1 MRRSALISLLSI
13 VIAAIA
19 AFASTFVFD
28 KKPTLGLDLQGG
40 ASVVLT
46 PVGDYKSDAIDQA
59 KEIIRSRVD
68 GLGVGEPEITRQGNA
83 IVVAL
88 PGVKDQNRALEVVG
102 QTAELRFRPVLSVL
116 PGDET
121 QTFPQ
126 LVTTTTAPGAEGA
139 TTTAAADGA
148 TTTAAASISTA
159 AAGTTVAPSTTAT
172 VAGAGKSHLPKADPT
187 TTTLPVTTTAAGATT
202 TAAAGATTTA
212 ADSST
217 SAQTTLVTIPNTK
230 PEEDAADKTV
240 ILPEKDSSGKVV
252 ARYELGPAFLTG
264 DGVSTAST
272 DFQNLE
278 YSVLLELKG
287 GANGIDKFN
296 EMAAK
301 CYSGTSSECPPQS
314 SGGRGAIAIVLDS
327 VVKSAPQINAQS
339 FKADQISI
347 TGNFSQKDADN
358 LSLVLR
364 YGALPVKLEPQA
376 VQTVSATL
384 GKDSLRAG
392 VFAGLVGVGLVI
404 LFMFFYYRTL
414 ALVVFGGLVVSS
426 MVLWSIISWAGA
438 TLTLSGAT
446 GIIVS
451 IGVTVD
457 SYVVF
462 FERLKDD
469 VRSGKTLRSSAGR
482 GFAAA
487 WRTIVAADLV
497 SLLGAGVL
505 YYLTVGSVRG
515 FAFFLGLSTL
525 IDLLIAYTF
534 TRPAVRLLSLSNLF
548 RRGNVL
554 GVHAGE
560 AVVGSPS

>member
-1 MRRSALISLLSI
+1 MRRNSQVALISMVALAVLAL
-13 VIAAIA
+13 V
-19 AFASTFVFD
+19 STFVFS

-46 PVGDYKSDAIDQA
+46 PVGEYKSEALEQA
-59 KEIIRSRVD
+59 KQIIRNRVD

-102 QTAELRFRPVLSVL
+102 QTAELRFRPVLERL
-116 PGDET
+116 PADENVAI
-121 QTFPQ
+121 PQ
-126 LVTTTTAPGAEGA
+126 LAPTSSE
-139 TTTAAADGA
+139 AA
-148 TTTAAASISTA
+148 
-159 AAGTTVAPSTTAT
+159 APSTTAT
-172 VAGAGKSHLPKADPT
+172 ATDSATTTEAATPGKSARPRSAAT
-187 TTTLPVTTTAAGATT
+187 TAGTTAAGATT
-202 TAAAGATTTA
+202 SAAAGAGTTA
-212 ADSST
+212 V
-217 SAQTTLVTIPNTK
+217 AQTAATTPVVTVTETIPSTQ
-230 PEEDAADKTV
+230 PADDAPDAIV

-252 ARYELGPAFLTG
+252 ARYRLGPSFLTG
-264 DGVSTAST
+264 AGVSTART

-278 YSVLLELKG
+278 YAVSLSLKG
-287 GANGIDKFN
+287 GSTGIDLFN
-296 EMAAK
+296 AMSAK
-301 CYSGTSSECPPQS
+301 CFSGQSAECPPLDNS
-314 SGGRGAIAIVLDS
+314 SSRGAIAIVLDS
-327 VVKSAPQINAQS
+327 VVKSAPRINNAS
-339 FKADQISI
+339 FQADQISI
-347 TGNFSQKDADN
+347 TGNFKKKEADD
-358 LSLVLR
+358 LTLVLK

-392 VFAGLVGVGLVI
+392 VFAGLVGVGLVLI
-404 LFMFFYYRTL
+404 FMLFYYKGL
-414 ALVVFGGLVVSS
+414 ALVVVGGLLVSGAI
-426 MVLWSIISWAGA
+426 LWAIISWWNA

-469 VRSGKTLRSSAGR
+469 VRGGRTLRSSANR
-482 GFAAA
+482 GFASA

-505 YYLTVGSVRG
+505 YALTVGSVRG

-525 IDLLIAYTF
+525 IDLLVAYFF
-534 TRPAVRLLSLSNLF
+534 TRPAVRLLSMSRF
-548 RRGNVL
+548 FQGDKVL
-554 GVHAGE
+554 GVRAGE
-560 AVVGSPS
+560 AVAGGAA

>member
-116 PGDET
+116 PGDEA

-126 LVTTTTAPGAEGA
+126 LVTTTTAPGAVGA

-148 TTTAAASISTA
+148 TTAAASIGTT

-172 VAGAGKSHLPKADPT
+172 VGGAGKTRLPRTTGGT
-187 TTTLPVTTTAAGATT
+187 TTTLPVSTTAAGATT

-212 ADSST
+212 VDSS
-217 SAQTTLVTIPNTK
+217 SSVETTLVTIPNTK
-230 PEEDAADKTV
+230 PEEDLADQTV
-240 ILPEKDSSGKVV
+240 ILSEKDSSGKVV

-287 GANGIDKFN
+287 GSNGIDKFN

-301 CYSGTSSECPPQS
+301 CYSGTSAECPPQS

-339 FKADQISI
+339 FQADQISI
-347 TGNFSQKDADN
+347 TGSFSQKDADD

-376 VQTVSATL
+376 VQTISATL

-392 VFAGLVGVGLVI
+392 VFAGLVGVALVI

-414 ALVVFGGLVVSS
+414 ALVVLGGLVVSS
-426 MVLWSIISWAGA
+426 MVLWSLVSWAGA

-482 GFAAA
+482 GFSAA

-497 SLLGAGVL
+497 SLIGAGVL

-548 RRGNVL
+548 RKGNVL

>member
-1 MRRSALISLLSI
+1 MRRSSLISLVTI
-13 VIAAIA
+13 VVAALA
-19 AFASTFVFD
+19 AFASTFVFS
-28 KKPTLGLDLQGG
+28 KRPTLGLDLQGG

-46 PVGDYKSDAIDQA
+46 PVGIYKSDAIEQA
-59 KEIIRSRVD
+59 KQIIRSRVD

-121 QTFPQ
+121 QQFPQ
-126 LVTTTTAPGAEGA
+126 LVTTTTTVDPNAPTTTADPAGA
-139 TTTAAADGA
+139 TTTG
-148 TTTAAASISTA
+148 
-159 AAGTTVAPSTTAT
+159 AT
-172 VAGAGKSHLPKADPT
+172 VAGAGKTHLPKADP
-187 TTTLPVTTTAAGATT
+187 TTTAAGATT
-202 TAAAGATTTA
+202 TAAGETTTTVAGATT
-212 ADSST
+212 
-217 SAQTTLVTIPNTK
+217 SAETTRVTIPNTK
-230 PEEDAADKTV
+230 AEEDTADKTV
-240 ILPEKDSSGKVV
+240 ILPQKDSSGKVT

-264 DGVSTAST
+264 SGVNTAST

-278 YSVLLELKG
+278 YAVLLQLKG
-287 GANGIDKFN
+287 GGSGIDKFN
-296 EMAAK
+296 QMAAK
-301 CYSGTSSECPPQS
+301 CYGGQSAECPPQS

-327 VVKSAPQINAQS
+327 VVQSAPQINAAS
-339 FKADQISI
+339 FQADQISI
-347 TGNFSQKDADN
+347 TGNFTQKDADN

-392 VFAGLVGVGLVI
+392 VVAGIVGVGLVI
-404 LFMFFYYRTL
+404 LFMLVYYRSL
-414 ALVVFGGLVVSS
+414 ALVVLAGLLLSS
-426 MVLWSIISWAGA
+426 AILWTLVSWAGA
-438 TLTLSGAT
+438 TMTLSGAT

-469 VRSGKTLRSSAGR
+469 VRSGKTLRSSASR
-482 GFAAA
+482 GFASA

-497 SLLGAGVL
+497 SLIGAGVL

-515 FAFFLGLSTL
+515 FAFFLGLSTM
-525 IDLLIAYTF
+525 IDLLVAYFF
-534 TRPAVRLLSLSNLF
+534 TRPAVRLLSLSGLF
-548 RRGNVL
+548 RKGNVL

-560 AVVGSPS
+560 AVAGSVS